1 MSASSSSLC
10 GGDPAM
16 RSVVWFRRDLRVE
29 DNPALAA
36 AARAGGEVVPAYVWS
51 PEEEGPY
58 YPGRVSRW
66 WISQSLKHLDA
77 SLRRLGAGKLVT
89 RRSADAVVAL
99 LQLVRDTGATHVYFN
114 HLYGD
119 LSMCPSEDLIFEDD
133 SERGSNALLARAWTP
148 GWQNADKALTAFLNG
163 PLADYSVNR
172 KKADSASTSL
182 LSPHL
187 HFGELSVRKV
197 FHLVRMKQL
206 VWSNEGNHAA
216 EDSCTLFLRSIGLR
230 EYSRYL
236 SFNHPSS
243 HERPLLAHL
252 RFFPWVVNESFF
264 KIWRQG
270 RTGYPLVDAGMR
282 ELWATGWLH
291 DRIRVVVSSF
301 FVKVLQLPWRWGMK
315 YFWDTLLDADLE
327 SDALGWQYITGSLP
341 DSRELDRIDNPQFEG
356 YKFDPHGEYVRR
368 WIPELARL
376 PTEWIHHPWDAPVS
390 VLQAAGI
397 ELGSNYPLPIVELDA
412 AKARLQEALSEM
424 WQLEAAS
431 RATMNN
437 GMEEG
442 LGDSSE
448 VPFPQELQME
458 IDRQP
463 AQATANVPMTARRRE
478 DQMVP
483 TMTSSLNR
491 AETEVSADLGNS
503 EDTRAQVPFHAHFHP
518 RVEREDMIQN
528 TEGPAPRINGTHQH
542 IFQQPQN
549 HRREALAPSVSEAS
563 SSWTGRE
570 GAVVPVWSPP
580 AASGHS
586 ETFAADEADVSS
598 RSYLDRHPQSHRLMN
613 WSQLSQS
620 LTTGWEVENSV
631 QPNLIG

>member
-1 MSASSSSLC
+1 MHC
-10 GGDPAM
+10 
-16 RSVVWFRRDLRVE
+16 
-29 DNPALAA
+29 
-36 AARAGGEVVPAYVWS
+36 
-51 PEEEGPY
+51 
-58 YPGRVSRW
+58 
-66 WISQSLKHLDA
+66 H
-77 SLRRLGAGKLVT
+77 VT
-89 RRSADAVVAL
+89 
-99 LQLVRDTGATHVYFN
+99 
-114 HLYGD
+114 
-119 LSMCPSEDLIFEDD
+119 PIF
-133 SERGSNALLARAWTP
+133 
-148 GWQNADKALTAFLNG
+148 
-163 PLADYSVNR
+163 
-172 KKADSASTSL
+172 
-182 LSPHL
+182 
-187 HFGELSVRKV
+187 
-197 FHLVRMKQL
+197 
-206 VWSNEGNHAA
+206 
-216 EDSCTLFLRSIGLR
+216 LF
-230 EYSRYL
+230 
-236 SFNHPSS
+236 
-243 HERPLLAHL
+243 
-252 RFFPWVVNESFF
+252 
-264 KIWRQG
+264 
-270 RTGYPLVDAGMR
+270 
-282 ELWATGWLH
+282 
-291 DRIRVVVSSF
+291 
-301 FVKVLQLPWRWGMK
+301 
-315 YFWDTLLDADLE
+315 
-327 SDALGWQYITGSLP
+327 
-341 DSRELDRIDNPQFEG
+341 QFEG

-448 VPFPQELQME
+448 VPPIEFPQELQME
-458 IDRQP
+458 VDRPP

-503 EDTRAQVPFHAHFHP
+503 EDTRAQVPFHAHFEP
-518 RVEREDMIQN
+518 RVEREDAIQN
-528 TEGPAPRINGTHQH
+528 AEGPAPRINGVHQH
-542 IFQQPQN
+542 NIFQQPQPR
-549 HRREALAPSVSEAS
+549 RREAVAPSVSEAS

-620 LTTGWEVENSV
+620 L
-631 QPNLIG
+631 